1 MIPLLFGSTSK
12 NMSGSNDLLVLKD
25 EDVKMMLAAQVH
37 VGSTNLDHR
46 MTKYVYNRKDQ
57 GNHLINIKYTWEKLL
72 LAARAIVAVENPKD
86 VCIIS
91 ARTYGQRAALK
102 FASYTGAVAIA
113 GRFTPGA
120 FTNHE
125 ITTKFREPRLLVA
138 IDPTLDHQAIS
149 EAAYVNLPVIA
160 LCNTDTSVNYVDI
173 AIPCNNKSIKS
184 IGLIVWMLAREVL
197 RMRGTVSRQL
207 KWEVMV
213 DLFFHRDPEEVEK
226 EQKAQ
231 QEPMAIAADPWSTPG
246 PMPMQMEPIPTFG
259 APVAQPPPVMGQ
271 VGAAAAPGA
280 QENWA
285 DASWDPT
292 AVPGGIVDGW

>member
-1 MIPLLFGSTSK
+1 
-12 NMSGSNDLLVLKD
+12 MSGSNDQLVLKD
-25 EDVKMMLAAQVH
+25 EDVKMMMAAQVH
-37 VGSTNLDHR
+37 VGSTNMDHR
-46 MTKYVYNRKDQ
+46 MAKYVYMRKDS

-91 ARTYGQRAALK
+91 ARTYGQRAVLK
-102 FASYTGAVAIA
+102 YASYTGAVPIA

-125 ITTKFREPRLLVA
+125 ITTKFREPRLLIA
-138 IDPTLDHQAIS
+138 IDPALDHQAIS

-160 LCNTDTSVNYVDI
+160 LCNTDSSTCYVDI

-213 DLFFHRDPEEVEK
+213 DLFFHRDPEEVDK
-226 EQKAQ
+226 EAKAAA
-231 QEPMAIAADPWSTPG
+231 EPMAVAADPWSSTAPA
-246 PMPMQMEPIPTFG
+246 PMQIDPIPTFS
-259 APVAQPPPVMGQ
+259 APVQPPAGMGQ
-271 VGAAAAPGA
+271 PAAAAPA
-280 QENWA
+280 SENWA

>member
-1 MIPLLFGSTSK
+1 
-12 NMSGSNDLLVLKD
+12 MSGSNDQLVLKD

-37 VGSTNLDHR
+37 IGSTNLDHR
-46 MTKYVYNRKDQ
+46 MEKYVHTRREV
-57 GNHLINIKYTWEKLL
+57 GTHLINIKYTWEKLL

-91 ARTYGQRAALK
+91 ARTYGQRAVLK
-102 FASYTGAVAIA
+102 YASYTGALPIA

-125 ITTKFREPRLLVA
+125 IDTKFREPRLLIA
-138 IDPTLDHQAIS
+138 IDPALDHQAIS
-149 EAAYVNLPVIA
+149 EASYVNLPVIA
-160 LCNTDTSVNYVDI
+160 LCNTDSSTTYVDI

-213 DLFFHRDPEEVEK
+213 DLFFHRDPEEVDK
-226 EQKAQ
+226 ETKAAA
-231 QEPMAIAADPWSTPG
+231 EAAPIAADPWNSVAPV
-246 PMPMQMEPIPTFG
+246 PMQMEPMQTFS
-259 APVAQPPPVMGQ
+259 APVAAPPPVMGQ
-271 VGAAAAPGA
+271 VGAAAPT
-280 QENWA
+280 ENWA

-292 AVPGGIVDGW
+292 AVPGGMVEGW

>member
-1 MIPLLFGSTSK
+1 
-12 NMSGSNDLLVLKD
+12 MSGLNDQLVLKD
-25 EDVKMMLAAQVH
+25 EDVQLMLAAQVH
-37 VGSTNLDHR
+37 IGSSNMDHR
-46 MTKYVYNRKDQ
+46 MEKYVYKRRDDS
-57 GNHLINIKYTWEKLL
+57 GTHIINIKYTWEKLL

-102 FASYTGAVAIA
+102 FASYTGASPIA

-125 ITTKFREPRLLVA
+125 ITTKFREPRLLIAV
-138 IDPTLDHQAIS
+138 DPLLDHQAIT
-149 EAAYVNLPVIA
+149 EASYVNLPVIA
-160 LCNTDTSVNYVDI
+160 LCNTDSALSYVDI
-173 AIPCNNKSIKS
+173 AIPCNNKGIKS

-226 EQKAQ
+226 ETKAAA
-231 QEPMAIAADPWSTPG
+231 EPIPVAADPWSQPA
-246 PMPMQMEPIPTFG
+246 PPMQMDPIPTFG
-259 APVAQPPPVMGQ
+259 GAPVVAPPPAAPLPGQ
-271 VGAAAAPGA
+271 VAAAPA
-280 QENWA
+280 AENWA

-292 AVPGGIVDGW
+292 TVAGGVIGVEGW

>member
-1 MIPLLFGSTSK
+1 
-12 NMSGSNDLLVLKD
+12 
-25 EDVKMMLAAQVH
+25 MLAAQVH
-37 VGSTNLDHR
+37 IGSTNLDHR
-46 MTKYVYNRKDQ
+46 MEKYVHTRRDV
-57 GNHLINIKYTWEKLL
+57 GTHLINIKYTWEKLL

-91 ARTYGQRAALK
+91 ARTYGQRAVLK
-102 FASYTGAVAIA
+102 YASYTGALPIA

-125 ITTKFREPRLLVA
+125 IDTKFREPRLLIA
-138 IDPTLDHQAIS
+138 IDPALDHQAIS
-149 EAAYVNLPVIA
+149 EASYVNLPVIA
-160 LCNTDTSVNYVDI
+160 LCNTDSSTTYVDI

-213 DLFFHRDPEEVEK
+213 DLFFHRDPEEVDK
-226 EQKAQ
+226 ETKAAA
-231 QEPMAIAADPWSTPG
+231 EAAPIAADPWNSVAPV
-246 PMPMQMEPIPTFG
+246 PMQMEPMQTFS
-259 APVAQPPPVMGQ
+259 APVAPPPVMGQ
-271 VGAAAAPGA
+271 VGAPAPT
-280 QENWA
+280 ENWA

-292 AVPGGIVDGW
+292 AVPGGMVEGW